1 MKWWGI
7 FLVLFL
13 IFVLSLVLWAQD
25 PLEEEI
31 ALQTQKLEE
40 LKKEQARL
48 EEELKRILS
57 SEKDLTGEL
66 AKIEQ
71 QIASLEKDIAQSREK
86 ILTLEQQRKNLQKE
100 VEQLSWVISREQES
114 REKIL
119 KRAYMAGGGDE
130 CFEGLLFGVP
140 RSEKES
146 GDFLAAECLR
156 FESARI
162 REALEKEGSLRGKL
176 KEIEQRIRLEVVLK
190 EKLLVES
197 KRLAELRK
205 AREEMLRRLSQDKTR
220 FEKNRQELA
229 RAQRGLEST
238 IARLREELQKKRV
251 PSPSFQPVKRGRFF
265 WPVQGGTVFREFGE
279 RKDPRYGITFYNPGV
294 DIACPVGTPVFA
306 AGDGVVIL
314 ASTIRGYGKTIIIDH
329 GNDVVTVYAHLGEIR
344 VEPGE
349 EVRGGQ
355 TIALSGDSGLADR
368 PMIHF
373 EVRVGTSAREENP
386 LLWLR

>member
-7 FLVLFL
+7 SLVLFL
-13 IFVLSLVLWAQD
+13 VFFFWPILWAQD

-40 LKKEQARL
+40 LKREQARL
-48 EEELKRILS
+48 EGELKRILS

-100 VEQLSWVISREQES
+100 AEKLSWIINKEQECQ
-114 REKIL
+114 EKIL
-119 KRAYMAGGGDE
+119 KRAYTTDSGDGRL
-130 CFEGLLFGVP
+130 EGLLFGVP

-146 GDFLAAECLR
+146 VDFLTAECLR
-156 FESARI
+156 SKSVKI
-162 REALEKEGSLRGKL
+162 REALEREGTLKGKL
-176 KEIEQRIRLEVVLK
+176 KEIEQRIKLEVVLK
-190 EKLLVES
+190 EKLLVEN

-205 AREEMLRRLSQDKTR
+205 AREEMLRRLGQDRAR

-229 RAQRGLEST
+229 QAQRSLEST
-238 IARLREELQKKRV
+238 IAKLREELQKKRV

-279 RKDPRYGITFYNPGV
+279 HKDPRYGITFYNPGI
-294 DIACPVGTPVFA
+294 DIACPVGTAVFA

-329 GNDVVTVYAHLGEIR
+329 GNDVITVYAHLGEIR
-344 VEPGE
+344 VKPGE

-368 PMIHF
+368 PMVHF